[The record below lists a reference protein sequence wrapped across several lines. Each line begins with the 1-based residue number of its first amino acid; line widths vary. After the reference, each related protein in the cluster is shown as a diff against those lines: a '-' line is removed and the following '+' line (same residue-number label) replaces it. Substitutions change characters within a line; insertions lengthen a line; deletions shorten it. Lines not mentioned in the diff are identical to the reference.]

1 MVFAVLVALAL
12 EYYSPRPFPSPVN
25 GPLVRYTDWILE
37 HFNAGTR
44 DHGWLAWGM
53 GALLPALLVGLVD
66 ILLHD
71 VASLLAWGWSVAV
84 LYVCM
89 GYRQLAD
96 KCRAV
101 AKTLASGDLDRARK
115 ELAGCWTGTTT
126 ALTESDLTI
135 ASIETLLRNGLTRL
149 FGVLFWFVLLGPFG
163 AVLYFL
169 SQLARG
175 RWEGQSD
182 FITPV
187 ERVVHLL
194 DWLPARTLGIS
205 FAVVGNFEAA
215 MKSWHGQAFQWLNTN
230 EGVVL
235 AAGAGALGI
244 RLGGTLTLPNGEL
257 LRPDLGSGEVP
268 TQEYIQGAVNLII
281 RVILLWL
288 AALLIFWLGWAS
300 G

>member
-25 GPLVRYTDWILE
+25 GPLVRYTDWILK

-44 DHGWLAWGM
+44 EHGWLAWCM
-53 GALLPALLVGLVD
+53 GVLLPALLVGA
-66 ILLHD
+66 
-71 VASLLAWGWSVAV
+71 ASLLLDDILSLLGWLWSVAV

-96 KCRAV
+96 KCLDV
-101 AKTLASGDLDRARK
+101 AGALASGDLGRARQ
-115 ELAGCWTGTTT
+115 ELGSCWTGTPSALSEGDVVT
-126 ALTESDLTI
+126 A
-135 ASIETLLRNGLTRL
+135 AIETLLRNGLTRL

-163 AVLYFL
+163 AVLFFL
-169 SQLARG
+169 SHLARG
-175 RWEGQSD
+175 RWEGESD
-182 FITPV
+182 LLTPTGQ
-187 ERVVHLL
+187 VVQAL
-194 DWLPARTLGIS
+194 DWLPARALAIS

-215 MKSWHGQAFQWLNTN
+215 MRSWKEQAFQWLNPN

-257 LRPDLGSGEVP
+257 ARPELGVGEPP
-268 TQEYIQGAVNLII
+268 TQEYIHGTINLIL
-281 RVILLWL
+281 RAILLWL

>member
-44 DHGWLAWGM
+44 DHGWLAWIM
-53 GALLPALLVGLVD
+53 GALLPALLVGGVG
-66 ILLHD
+66 LLLD
-71 VASLLAWGWSVAV
+71 GVASILAWCWSVAV

-89 GYRQLAD
+89 GYRQLVD
-96 KCRAV
+96 KCRD
-101 AKTLASGDLDRARK
+101 LASALAGGDLEHARK
-115 ELAGCWTGTTT
+115 LLAGCWTGTPT
-126 ALTESDLTI
+126 ALTETDLAV

-149 FGVLFWFVLLGPFG
+149 FGVLCWFILLGPLG

-169 SQLARG
+169 SHLARG
-175 RWEGQSD
+175 RWEGESD
-182 FITPV
+182 FIAPV
-187 ERVVHLL
+187 EQVVYLL
-194 DWLPARTLGIS
+194 DWLPARVLGIS
-205 FAVVGNFEAA
+205 FAIVGNFEAA
-215 MKSWHGQAFQWLNTN
+215 MKSWREQAFQWLDTN

-257 LRPDLGSGEVP
+257 LRPELGSGDVP
-268 TQEYIQGAVNLII
+268 NSEYIQGAVNLVM
-281 RVILLWL
+281 RVALLWL
-288 AALLIFWLGWAS
+288 AGLLIFWLGWAS

>member
-25 GPLVRYTDWILE
+25 GPLVRYTDWILK
-37 HFNAGTR
+37 HFDAGTR
-44 DHGWLAWGM
+44 DHGWLAWIM
-53 GALLPALLVGLVD
+53 GALLPALLVGGIGLLLDGVAL
-66 ILLHD
+66 ILG
-71 VASLLAWGWSVAV
+71 WCWSVAV

-89 GYRQLAD
+89 GYRQLVD
-96 KCRAV
+96 KCRD
-101 AKTLASGDLDRARK
+101 LAGALLSGDLERARK
-115 ELAGCWTGTTT
+115 DLAGCWTGTTA
-126 ALTESDLTI
+126 ALTEADLAT
-135 ASIETLLRNGLTRL
+135 AAIETLLRSSLTRV

-169 SQLARG
+169 SHLARG
-175 RWEGQSD
+175 RWQVESD
-182 FITPV
+182 FIAPIQL
-187 ERVVHLL
+187 VVHLL

-205 FAVVGNFEAA
+205 FAIVGNFEAA
-215 MKSWHGQAFQWLNTN
+215 MKSWKDQAFQWLNTN

-257 LRPDLGSGEVP
+257 MRPDLGTGEAP
-268 TQEYIQGAVNLII
+268 NQEYIQGAVNLII

>member
-1 MVFAVLVALAL
+1 
-12 EYYSPRPFPSPVN
+12 VN

-53 GALLPALLVGLVD
+53 GALLPALLVGL
-66 ILLHD
+66 IGLLLD
-71 VASLLAWGWSVAV
+71 GVAAPLAWIWSVAV

-96 KCRAV
+96 KCLDV
-101 AKTLASGDLDRARK
+101 AGHLARSDLERGRQG
-115 ELAGCWTGTTT
+115 LAGCWTGTTT
-126 ALTESDLTI
+126 ALSEANLVTATI
-135 ASIETLLRNGLTRL
+135 ENLLRNSLTRL
-149 FGVLFWFVLLGPFG
+149 FGVLFWFVLAGPFG

-169 SQLARG
+169 SHLARG
-175 RWEGQSD
+175 RWVSDSD
-182 FITPV
+182 FIIPV
-187 ERVVHLL
+187 ERVVFAL
-194 DWLPARTLGIS
+194 DWLPARVLGIS

-215 MKSWHGQAFQWLNTN
+215 MRSWKNQAFQWLNPN

-244 RLGGTLTLPNGEL
+244 RLGGSLTLPNGEL
-257 LRPDLGSGEVP
+257 MRSELGSGEAP
-268 TQEYIQGAVNLII
+268 GQEFIQGAINLVI

>member
-25 GPLVRYTDWILE
+25 GLLVRYTDWVLV

-53 GALLPALLVGLVD
+53 GALLPALLVGVVSV
-66 ILLHD
+66 LLD
-71 VASLLAWGWSVAV
+71 GVASILAWGWSVAV
-84 LYVCM
+84 LYLCM

-96 KCRAV
+96 KCRDV
-101 AKTLASGDLDRARK
+101 AGALMSGDLDHARK
-115 ELAGCWTGTTT
+115 ELAACWKGTTSS
-126 ALTESDLTI
+126 LTEADLVI
-135 ASIETLLRNGLTRL
+135 ASIETLLRTGLTRL

-175 RWEGQSD
+175 RWEGESD
-182 FITPV
+182 FIAPV
-187 ERVVHLL
+187 EQVVYLL
-194 DWLPARTLGIS
+194 DWLPARVLGIS
-205 FAVVGNFEAA
+205 FAIVGNFEAA
-215 MKSWHGQAFQWLNTN
+215 MKSWSGQAFQWLNAN
-230 EGVVL
+230 EGVVI

-257 LRPDLGSGEVP
+257 LRPELGSGEAP
-268 TQEYIQGAVNLII
+268 TREYIQGALNLII

>member
-25 GPLVRYTDWILE
+25 GPLVRYTDWILK

-44 DHGWLAWGM
+44 EHGWLAWCM
-53 GALLPALLVGLVD
+53 GVLLPALLVGA
-66 ILLHD
+66 
-71 VASLLAWGWSVAV
+71 ASLLLDDILSLLGWLWSVAV

-96 KCRAV
+96 KCLDV
-101 AKTLASGDLDRARK
+101 AGALASGDLGRARQ
-115 ELAGCWTGTTT
+115 ELGSCWTGTPSALSEGDVVT
-126 ALTESDLTI
+126 A
-135 ASIETLLRNGLTRL
+135 AIETLLRNGLTRL

-163 AVLYFL
+163 AVLFFL
-169 SQLARG
+169 SHLARG
-175 RWEGQSD
+175 RWEGESD
-182 FITPV
+182 FLTPTGQ
-187 ERVVHLL
+187 VVQAL
-194 DWLPARTLGIS
+194 DWLPARALAIS

-215 MKSWHGQAFQWLNTN
+215 MRSWKEQAFQWLNPN

-257 LRPDLGSGEVP
+257 ARPELGVGEPP
-268 TQEYIQGAVNLII
+268 TQEYIHGTINLIL
-281 RVILLWL
+281 RAILLWL